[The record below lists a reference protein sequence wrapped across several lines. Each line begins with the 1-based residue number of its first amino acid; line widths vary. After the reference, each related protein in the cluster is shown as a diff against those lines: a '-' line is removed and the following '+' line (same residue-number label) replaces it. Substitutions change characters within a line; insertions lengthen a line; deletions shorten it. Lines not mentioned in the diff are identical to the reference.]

1 VSPFSLVAMDFSL
14 KDLKDLNAIILH
26 CMGIDARRFSFP
38 FQGLDQKLLGVES
51 MRVVRE
57 VLG

>member
-1 VSPFSLVAMDFSL
+1 MDFSL